1 MRTPTIPDDQL
12 EQEIARLKQSKYVK
26 LASKEQRL
34 KMGKLRKALAQ
45 LRWKEKRG
53 RQLAEMGI
61 TMENMEAMLFQ
72 DGDGDE

>member
-1 MRTPTIPDDQL
+1 MRNPTIPDDQL

-34 KMGKLRKALAQ
+34 KMDKRRKALAQ
-45 LRWKEKRG
+45 LRWQEKRG

-61 TMENMEAMLFQ
+61 TLENMETMLFQ

>member
-26 LASKEQRL
+26 LASKEQSL
-34 KMGKLRKALAQ
+34 KVDKRRKALAQ
-45 LRWKEKRG
+45 LRWQEKRG

-61 TMENMEAMLFQ
+61 TLENMETMLFQ

>member
-26 LASKEQRL
+26 LAGKEQSL
-34 KMGKLRKALAQ
+34 KIDKRRKALAQ
-45 LRWKEKRG
+45 LRWREKRG